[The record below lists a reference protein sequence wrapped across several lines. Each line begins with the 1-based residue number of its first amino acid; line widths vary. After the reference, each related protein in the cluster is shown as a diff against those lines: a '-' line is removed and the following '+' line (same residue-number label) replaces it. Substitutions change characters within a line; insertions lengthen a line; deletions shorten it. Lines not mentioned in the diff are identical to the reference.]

1 MIKRTVLK
9 RYWFS
14 GFFVFLWLTVP
25 VFGQSRAELEKKRE
39 RIRNE
44 IHRLSRQVKALKK
57 NEENVLAAWQLQKRQ
72 IELRQKLIRQIRQEI
87 SMVNRQIKYKQDSL
101 RDLRDE
107 LETLKNEYADAV
119 RKAYKFSSGEKVL
132 YFILS
137 AESFT
142 QAWRRVRYIKEYTAY
157 IRKRAE
163 AIKSKEAEIE
173 KAVEKLQAVKNEKQ
187 NLLTRMR
194 DEQRALEAEKR
205 KQEQLLASLRRDKKK
220 YIARIKQRQREANRI
235 NKQIEKLIV
244 AEIAKANR
252 NKGKRERNV
261 FVLTPEGKKLAAAF
275 SANQGRLPWPVRHG
289 YIARHFGKHRHPVY
303 KNLTVIN
310 YGIYIHT
317 PENEP
322 VKAVFDGEV
331 LMVQIIP
338 GANESVMI
346 RHGNYI
352 TIYRNVKNVTVKE
365 GQKVKAGQ
373 VIATVAKDPANGVST
388 LKFYIYKNRTKL
400 NPELWLSRK

>member
-1 MIKRTVLK
+1 LK
-9 RYWFS
+9 RFRLFGMVALLLAGWTMS
-14 GFFVFLWLTVP
+14 
-25 VFGQSRAELEKKRE
+25 GQSRVQLEKKRR
-39 RIRNE
+39 RIQKE
-44 IHRLSRQVKALKK
+44 IYRLSKQVNALKK
-57 NEENVLAAWQLQKRQ
+57 NEKDILSAWQLQKRQ
-72 IELRQKLIRQIRQEI
+72 IALRQKLIDQIRKEI
-87 SMVNRQIKYKQDSL
+87 SALNRQIKLKQDSID
-101 RDLRDE
+101 DLKSE
-107 LETLKNEYADAV
+107 LEVLKEEYSGAV

-137 AESFT
+137 SESFT
-142 QAWRRVRYIKEYTAY
+142 QAWRRIRYIKEYTAY
-157 IRKRAE
+157 IKKRAE
-163 AIKSKEAEIE
+163 AIKTKEAEIAA
-173 KAVEKLQAVKNEKQ
+173 AVERLQAVKHEKQ

-194 DEQRALEAEKR
+194 DEQRALEAEKH
-205 KQEQLLASLRRDKKK
+205 KQEQMLVSLRRDKRK
-220 YIARIKQRQREANRI
+220 YIARIKQRQREADRI
-235 NKQIEKLIV
+235 NKLIEKLIA

-252 NKGKRERNV
+252 NKGRRERNV

-303 KNLTVIN
+303 KHVTVIN

-317 PENEP
+317 PDNEP

-338 GANESVMI
+338 GANESVML

-352 TIYRNVKNVTVKE
+352 TIYRNVKNVLVKE

-373 VIATVAKDPANGVST
+373 TIATVAKDPASGVST

-400 NPELWLSRK
+400 NPELWLSGK